1 MEKNIYGKYLV
12 ACHAI
17 SFKEKRLFK
26 GKSSVF
32 GLHIFN
38 AIHRIANNGFLSVGF
53 QLFYLLSGSGQE
65 ENITCVQ

>member
-1 MEKNIYGKYLV
+1 MEKNIYEKYLV
-12 ACHAI
+12 VCHDI

-38 AIHRIANNGFLSVGF
+38 AIHRIANNGFLGVGF
-53 QLFYLLSGSGQE
+53 LFFLPSF
-65 ENITCVQ
+65 